1 MKISYIWLKQYV
13 NVELAPERVAQIL
26 TDTGLEVENIETV
39 EAIPGGLEGVVI
51 GYVKTCEKHPD
62 SDHLHITTVD
72 VGGEEPLHIVCGA
85 SNIAAGQ
92 KVAVATVGTAL
103 YCGEEPFKI
112 KKSKIRGALSEGMIC
127 AEDELCLGASHDGIM
142 VLEPDAVPGTPA
154 KEYFKI
160 ENDYIFE
167 IGLTPNRTDA
177 ISHIGVARDL
187 LAALKCQSLIE
198 DTLEVNN
205 DVIARAIAR
214 SNPEEVN
221 VLDCFTSFAMTGS
234 RTCRT
239 SSECLHIPSIEDFKP
254 DNQSLSVEIEI
265 KDTQACPRY
274 TGIVVKNVTVKE
286 SPEWLRNR
294 LTAVGIRPINNI
306 VDIANWVLW
315 EIGQPLHTFDLDK
328 IKGGKVIIRKAKM
341 GEKFVTLDNVERTLH
356 EDDLMICNETDAMCI
371 AGVFG
376 GVGSG
381 ITEETKHVFIESAYF
396 DPATIRKTARR
407 HGLQTDASFRYERGA
422 NPDITVW
429 AAKRAAL
436 MMKEFAGGEIA
447 SDIMD
452 IYPNPIEQKKIT
464 LTFAQT
470 NRLIGK
476 EIAPETIKKILLAL
490 DFEIISENDA
500 ELTLLA
506 PYYRV
511 DVTREADVIEEILRI
526 YGYNNIEIT
535 DSLRASLSYQP
546 KPNVEKIRNA
556 VADLLAANGFY
567 ETINNSLTG
576 QAYFQQMNSFPETH
590 LVKILNPL
598 SSDLNILRP
607 SLLAGGMATISYNIN
622 RKMNNLR
629 LFEFGEVYQHNPET
643 DKNEPVTKRYSETR
657 HLGLWLTGKNA
668 HENWR
673 EQPKEFNFFDLKM
686 YVHKVLSKLGID
698 TKQCKTT
705 SANAEL
711 FFEGLSYSI
720 NNHVIVEFG
729 QVHQIIQK
737 RFDVKQTVFFADFN
751 WKALVKVVGKK
762 NVVFQAVPK
771 FPEVHRD
778 LALLLDADVPFSKI
792 EEIAYATER
801 KFLKEVRLFD
811 IYTGEKL
818 GEGKKSYAV
827 GFTLLD
833 EDKTLED
840 KQIDRIMNKLMEAFV
855 KEVKAQ
861 IR

>member
-13 NVELAPERVAQIL
+13 NVELAPERIAQIL
-26 TDTGLEVENIETV
+26 TDTGLEVEGIEAVETV
-39 EAIPGGLEGVVI
+39 PGGLEGVVV
-51 GYVKTCEKHPD
+51 GCVKTCERHPD
-62 SDHLHITTVD
+62 SDHLSITTVD
-72 VGGEEPLHIVCGA
+72 VGGEELLHVVCGA
-85 SNIAAGQ
+85 SNVAAGQ
-92 KVAVATVGTAL
+92 KVAVATVGTTL

-127 AEDELCLGASHDGIM
+127 AEDELCLGSSHNGIL
-142 VLEPDAVPGTPA
+142 VLDPSAVPGTAA

-187 LAALKCQSLIE
+187 LAALKCHENNSSHPSLQ
-198 DTLEVNN
+198 VP
-205 DVIARAIAR
+205 
-214 SNPEEVN
+214 S
-221 VLDCFTSFAMTGS
+221 SFGGAGGGF
-234 RTCRT
+234 
-239 SSECLHIPSIEDFKP
+239 LQIPSVADFKP
-254 DNQSLSVEIEI
+254 DNLSLPVKIEI
-265 KDTQACPRY
+265 KDEQACPRY
-274 TGIVVKNVTVKE
+274 TGITIKNVTIKD
-286 SPEWLRNR
+286 SPEWLKNR
-294 LTAVGIRPINNI
+294 LTAIGIRPINNV
-306 VDIANWVLW
+306 VDISNWVLW
-315 EIGQPLHTFDLDK
+315 EVGQPLHTFDLDK
-328 IKGGKVIIRKAKM
+328 IKGGKVVIRKARKD
-341 GEKFVTLDNVERTLH
+341 EKFVTLDNIERTLN
-356 EDDLMICNETDAMCI
+356 EADLMICNETDAMCI

-422 NPDITVW
+422 NPDITIW

-436 MMKEFAGGEIA
+436 LMKELAGGEIA
-447 SDIMD
+447 SDIID
-452 IYPNPIEQKKIT
+452 VYPNPIEQKKIT
-464 LTFAQT
+464 LTFENT

-476 EIAPETIKKILLAL
+476 EIAPQSIKQILLTL
-490 DFEIISENDA
+490 DFEILSEN
-500 ELTLLA
+500 ETTLNLLA

-526 YGYNNIEIT
+526 YGYNNIEIS
-535 DSLRASLSYQP
+535 DSLHASLSYQP
-546 KPNVEKIRNA
+546 KPNVEKLRNT
-556 VADLLAANGFY
+556 VSDLLAANGFY
-567 ETINNSLTG
+567 ETMNNSFMA
-576 QAYFQQMNSFPETH
+576 QSWCEKINSFPEAG

-607 SLLAGGMATISYNIN
+607 TLLVGGLSTILYNIN

-629 LFEFGEVYQHNPET
+629 LFEFGEAYQHHPET
-643 DKNEPVTKRYSETR
+643 DKNDPVTKRYSETR
-657 HLGLWLTGKNA
+657 HLGLWLTGKNSG
-668 HENWR
+668 ENWR

-686 YVHKVLSKLGID
+686 YVHKILSKLGID
-698 TKQCKTT
+698 VKQCKTA

-711 FFEGLSYSI
+711 FFEGLAYSI
-720 NNHVIVEFG
+720 NNHLLVEFG
-729 QVHQIIQK
+729 QVHQTIQK
-737 RFDVKQTVFFADFN
+737 YADIKQPVFFADFN
-751 WKALVKVVGKK
+751 WKALLKVINKK
-762 NVVFQAVPK
+762 DVAFQAVPK

-778 LALLLDADVPFSKI
+778 LALLLDADVPFTKI

-840 KQIDRIMNKLMEAFV
+840 KQIDRIMSKLMEAFV
-855 KEVKAQ
+855 KEIKAQ